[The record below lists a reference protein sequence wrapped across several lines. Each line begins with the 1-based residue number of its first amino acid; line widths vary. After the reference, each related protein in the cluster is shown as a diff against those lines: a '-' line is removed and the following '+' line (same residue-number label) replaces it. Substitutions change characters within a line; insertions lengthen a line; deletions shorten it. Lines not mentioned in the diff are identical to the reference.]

1 MVKFLLKTD
10 VEEEIYFGLENSQ
23 GVIRLDCYDSSG
35 KKLNTLISVTKDGA
49 LYRWSLLP
57 EVCKYFQVDKYH
69 RIIIKYFKVGG

>member
-10 VEEEIYFGLENSQ
+10 VLELEEEIYFGLENSR
-23 GVIRLDCYDSSG
+23 GAIRLNCYNSSG

-57 EVCKYFQVDKYH
+57 EVCKSFQVDRYN
-69 RIIIKYFKVGG
+69 RIAIKR